1 MADLG
6 RSSWLT
12 AQGAV
17 GSPQLVSLPELKLPE
32 ELFLLL
38 RAQGSAARCLLA
50 LVDEAEEDCPEL
62 LQVGCGGHPGVALQP
77 LLRGQKA
84 LPAGKL
90 RHDVD
95 LAPLRMMTRFE

>member
-38 RAQGSAARCLLA
+38 RAQGSAARCLLRSSMKWEKIA
-50 LVDEAEEDCPEL
+50 LSSSKLGAAATRASRCSHCSAGRKRY
-62 LQVGCGGHPGVALQP
+62 QPGSSATMLTS
-77 LLRGQKA
+77 
-84 LPAGKL
+84 
-90 RHDVD
+90 RH
-95 LAPLRMMTRFE
+95 FG